1 MHRRFA
7 LLESKAAMHRRT
19 PYALRF
25 RLRPSIHTI
34 ENRCSDS
41 RDVAHLTATDL
52 KQANHHSASPL
63 HSANGDLKSGA
74 GPKICCYSNT
84 ASVAD

>member
-1 MHRRFA
+1 
-7 LLESKAAMHRRT
+7 MHRRT
-19 PYALRF
+19 PYAPRF

-34 ENRCSDS
+34 ENSCSDS

-52 KQANHHSASPL
+52 KQAHRHSASPV